1 MNQINKKI
9 EDFLRRTFDII
20 ASLSG
25 LILFLPFML
34 LLALLIK
41 KEDRGPVFYS
51 GVRVGRYKK
60 NFEILK
66 FRTMVV
72 DADKMGPSST
82 ADNDP
87 RLTRLGGFIRKY
99 KFDEVPQ
106 LFNVL
111 KGDMSIVGPR
121 PQVPW
126 AVELY
131 NDEEQIILQVR
142 PGITDLASI
151 KFHNEGEILAGS
163 DNPDKT
169 YMEVIH
175 PEKMKLSIEYVK
187 KRSLVADFKIIL
199 LTIFTLLKMRSHS
212 NVHKKIRC

>member
-1 MNQINKKI
+1 
-9 EDFLRRTFDII
+9 
-20 ASLSG
+20 
-25 LILFLPFML
+25 ML